1 MTNIVQAQ
9 STLLLQET
17 LGISSP
23 TLFTGQGM
31 LKLTTTAPTS
41 TAAGTELT
49 GGSGYT
55 TGGSACNF
63 TISSPG
69 QATGPL
75 VALSWTNASGGSWS
89 IVGAE
94 LWDSAVSPL
103 RWWWGLFSG
112 QPIVVANGN
121 IFSISIAGITVTLG

>member
-9 STLLLQET
+9 ANLLLNET
-17 LGISSP
+17 LGVSSP
-23 TLFTGQGM
+23 TLFTGQGY

-41 TAAGTELT
+41 TAAGTELS
-49 GGSGYT
+49 GSGYT
-55 TGGSACNF
+55 PGGSACNF
-63 TISSPG
+63 NAASAGST
-69 QATGPL
+69 TGPTTS
-75 VALSWTNASGGSWS
+75 LSWTNASGSSWS

-94 LWDSAVSPL
+94 LWDSAGSPL

-121 IFSISIAGITVTLG
+121 IFSISIGGITVTLG